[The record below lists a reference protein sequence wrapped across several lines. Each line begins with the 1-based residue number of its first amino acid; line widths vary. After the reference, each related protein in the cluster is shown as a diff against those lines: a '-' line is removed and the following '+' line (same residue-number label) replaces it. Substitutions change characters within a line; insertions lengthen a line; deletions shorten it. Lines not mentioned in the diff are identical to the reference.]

1 MKQKKGFLKYYIK
14 IGNSY
19 NSMLI
24 VAFLIGVLLI
34 ASSYAWLSSSL
45 NVRVNFLNMKVDND
59 SGLSISFD
67 GVNFF
72 EKVSAKQEI
81 VMDELLQTYPNH
93 SNQWARRG
101 LLPVSTLGIH
111 DNNSS
116 KFTIFGN
123 SRVARY
129 KDENDKV
136 FKFIRAHQFNEDK
149 PRRDNHFVAFDLF
162 LRNKSGSPMPDN
174 LFFNTGTGVYF
185 NGLNQSDYDGTFNSM
200 RIGMVKIGTVPTNSP
215 REVVQNIQCN
225 NQCEMVIYEPNA
237 TAHSEGSIERSV
249 ENGITLY
256 NGIANPTYAIR
267 KEGENLNI
275 VTGHAE
281 TGIQLDNEYFG
292 IQNTITNINNP
303 IFKLPDGITKFRVYV
318 WIEGQDVDSLET
330 VSSGLNLAVV
340 INFFKDIAGYE
351 YYND

>member
-1 MKQKKGFLKYYIK
+1 M
-14 IGNSY
+14 
-19 NSMLI
+19 
-24 VAFLIGVLLI
+24 
-34 ASSYAWLSSSL
+34 
-45 NVRVNFLNMKVDND
+45 NFQNL
-59 SGLSISFD
+59 F
-67 GVNFF
+67 NFF

-200 RIGMVKIGTVPTNSP
+200 RIGMVKIGTVPINSP